1 MSTHSLKFGYWVG
14 FSRIPRIGRAR
25 LGLLEKHFGNLE
37 EAWKAPESELLNS
50 GLDKSAVNAIIQYR
64 PRIDID
70 RETEYLE
77 KNKIGVLTYH
87 DTAYPAR
94 LRQINDLPPVLFTKG
109 TLPPRHEPVL
119 AVVGTRLPS
128 NYGKEVTRELTR
140 EMVKN
145 GLSVISGLA
154 LGIDSIAHQTTIEA
168 GGKTVAVC
176 ATGLDYIYPPS
187 NQKLAEKILEKGAI
201 ISEYPPGTRAR
212 PEYFPRRN
220 RIMAGMALGI
230 LVTEARQ
237 ESGALITAKLGLDY
251 NREVFAVPGSIYSR
265 NSQGTNR
272 LISEGAKLVTG
283 VNDIL
288 EELNLPSLNTQQH
301 FGQILPDDSPEA
313 MIAAVLTREPHH
325 IDSIVRLTRL
335 PTALVSSAL
344 TVMELKG
351 MVKQTGV
358 MIYTL
363 IQSKHAGKKYDQ
375 Q

>member
-1 MSTHSLKFGYWVG
+1 MSTHSLKIGYWVG
-14 FSRIPRIGRAR
+14 FSRIPRIGRVR

-37 EAWKAPESELLNS
+37 EAWTAPESDLINS
-50 GLDKSAVNAIIQYR
+50 GLDESAVKAIIQYR
-64 PRIDID
+64 PRIDIGQ
-70 RETEYLE
+70 ETEYLE

-87 DTAYPAR
+87 DAAYPAR
-94 LRQINDLPPVLFTKG
+94 LKQINDLPPVLFVKG
-109 TLPPRHEPVL
+109 TLPPRDEPVL

-128 NYGKEVTRELTR
+128 NYGKEVTRDLTR
-140 EMVKN
+140 DMVKS

-154 LGIDSIAHQTTIEA
+154 LGVDSIAHQTTIEA
-168 GGKTVAVC
+168 EGRTVAVC
-176 ATGLDYIYPPS
+176 ATGLDTIYPPS
-187 NQKLAEKILEKGAI
+187 NCKLAGKILEKGAV

-288 EELNLPSLNTQQH
+288 EELNLPVLNTQQH
-301 FGQILPDDSPEA
+301 FGHILPKDSPEA
-313 MIAAVLTREPHH
+313 MIATVLTREPRHT
-325 IDSIVRLTRL
+325 DSIVRLTGL

-363 IQSKHAGKKYDQ
+363 IQPKHAGKEYGQ
-375 Q
+375 H